1 MKITFIARKGFR
13 VKSYGFAGMQCRED
27 GIWWS
32 EKDKQWIQTNDIE
45 GQYHITNIKPCRSVK
60 AFRRALKEAET
71 YLPTNTRFILWGGP
85 FTESVYGKI

>member
-45 GQYHITNIKPCRSVK
+45 GQY
-60 AFRRALKEAET
+60 
-71 YLPTNTRFILWGGP
+71 
-85 FTESVYGKI
+85 